1 MPRLVKDY
9 PSEKSVL
16 LHMDKV
22 LHAKLVAKAQFE
34 ERPLGRECVRILR
47 NAVADFEVPA
57 ASATTNQ
64 EG

>member
-9 PSEKSVL
+9 PSEKSIL
-16 LHMDKV
+16 LHMDKG

-47 NAVADFEVPA
+47 HAVADFEVQTLA
-57 ASATTNQ
+57 QTHNQ
-64 EG
+64 ED

>member
-1 MPRLVKDY
+1 MPRLIKDY
-9 PSEKSVL
+9 PSEKSIL
-16 LHMDKV
+16 LHMDKG

-47 NAVADFEVPA
+47 HAVADFEAHAPA
-57 ASATTNQ
+57 PTPNQ